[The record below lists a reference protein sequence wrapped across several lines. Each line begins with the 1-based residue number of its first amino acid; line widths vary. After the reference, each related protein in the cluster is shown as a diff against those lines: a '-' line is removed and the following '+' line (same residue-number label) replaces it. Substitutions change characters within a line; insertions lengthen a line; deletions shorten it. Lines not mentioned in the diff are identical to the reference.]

1 MVVKELPF
9 EHTAVVRGQA
19 PKRSRRGGDSDGDR
33 GRSAPPTTPKTIT
46 LALDDVEGRT
56 RYTKKP
62 PAVKAL
68 QNVVESD
75 ISMLMR
81 NRAAYGL
88 TDVRDIM
95 LFPYVNIA
103 DSGRVL

>member
-19 PKRSRRGGDSDGDR
+19 PKRSRRGGESDGDR
-33 GRSAPPTTPKTIT
+33 GRSAPPTTPKTTPKTIT
-46 LALDDVEGRT
+46 LALDGGDGRT
-56 RYTKKP
+56 KYVKKP
-62 PAVKAL
+62 PAVKNL

-81 NRAAYGL
+81 SRAAVAYGL
-88 TDVRDIM
+88 TDVR
-95 LFPYVNIA
+95 NI
-103 DSGRVL
+103 VLSFNWYN

>member
-19 PKRSRRGGDSDGDR
+19 PKRSRRGGGDGDGDR
-33 GRSAPPTTPKTIT
+33 GRSAPPTTPKTIM
-46 LALDDVEGRT
+46 LGLDDGEGRA
-56 RYTKKP
+56 RYAKKP

-81 NRAAYGL
+81 NRAAVAYGL
-88 TDVRDIM
+88 TDVRN
-95 LFPYVNIA
+95 P
-103 DSGRVL
+103 VLPLDQYN